1 VLLRYLNRGTVSA
14 RIKSE
19 LHMLVGS
26 RYVLLKS
33 NSYDTPDPEPTATN
47 EKPMYTYIDPK
58 PAEDRLRKVAMN
70 IKGYTDATKA
80 PEGFCMDGV
89 VMNEKSM
96 GYDIETA
103 MFQAIMDRQLLPNTR
118 LSIDMEGQY
127 GGNEDETQFQRVDK
141 VGAALAVEMVA
152 AGWQSVEL
160 RRNTPKINAMP
171 AREYVSA
178 THMPGK
184 VMFRGLAETALPK
197 AQQSLRRPFFNFD
210 FEAGSEM
217 AGEASPL
224 DQDQTLKAWDALLK
238 TMRLSPSNGG
248 KRLDPQTGDLVQEMK
263 VGQTCPKSGVW
274 AASLPNTHPSA
285 RNLASY
291 HEKFKNIK
299 LGEPM
304 PEMFA
309 KFMFPKTADADNAAI
324 TWTWM
329 REA

>member
-1 VLLRYLNRGTVSA
+1 
-14 RIKSE
+14 
-19 LHMLVGS
+19 
-26 RYVLLKS
+26 
-33 NSYDTPDPEPTATN
+33 
-47 EKPMYTYIDPK
+47 
-58 PAEDRLRKVAMN
+58 VAMN

-103 MFQAIMDRQLLPNTR
+103 MFQAIVDRQLLPDTQ
-118 LSIDMEGQY
+118 LSIDMDGQY
-127 GGNEDETQFQRVDK
+127 GGNEDETLFQRVNK
-141 VGAALAVEMVA
+141 LSAALAVQLITN
-152 AGWQSVEL
+152 GWQSVEL
-160 RRNTPKINAMP
+160 RRNTPKINGIP
-171 AREYVSA
+171 AREYVGA
-178 THMPGK
+178 THLPDK
-184 VMFRGLAETALPK
+184 VMFRLLAETALPK
-197 AQQSLRRPFFNFD
+197 QKQSLQRPFFNFD
-210 FEAGSEM
+210 FKAGSEM

-224 DQDQTLKAWDALLK
+224 DQDQTLKAWDGLLK